1 MGSTTG
7 TADPPILRQAA
18 ALMRVARPG
27 NVTMAGIGVAVG
39 ALVVGGPLLQLD
51 VALTVVATMLVTAAG
66 NALNDLTD
74 LTIDATAHPDRPL
87 PAGQVSRSTVLASAI
102 VGFLGALVLASL
114 VSWPVAALV
123 AGAQAI
129 LLGYE
134 LALKRRGWV
143 GNLVVALLVALTFI
157 AGGLAVGHL
166 TTSVAFLAVA
176 ALSANVAREVW
187 KDAEDAAHDTGRAT
201 VARRWGQPTARRIGQ
216 AALLVALLISPLP
229 LVVGFGGWPF
239 LAVVLVADAIFAL
252 AIVTPGPAKAQRLS
266 KAGMVVA
273 LIAFVVGALA

>member
-1 MGSTTG
+1 MASTTG
-7 TADPPILRQAA
+7 TADPPFFGQAA
-18 ALMRVARPG
+18 ALARLARPG
-27 NVTMAGIGVAVG
+27 NVAMAGIGVGVG
-39 ALVVGGPLLQLD
+39 ALVVGGRLLQLD
-51 VALTVVATMLVTAAG
+51 VALTALATMLVTAAG

-74 LTIDATAHPDRPL
+74 RTIDATAHPDRPL
-87 PAGQVSRSTVLASAI
+87 PAGQITRSVVLGSVIA
-102 VGFLGALVLASL
+102 GFLGALILASL
-114 VSWPVAALV
+114 VSWPVAGLV

-129 LLGYE
+129 LLAYE
-134 LALKRRGWV
+134 LALKRRGWL
-143 GNLVVALLVALTFI
+143 GNVVVALLVALTFV

-166 TTSVAFLAVA
+166 TTSVAFLATA

-201 VARRWGQPTARRIGQ
+201 VARRWGQTTARRIGQ
-216 AALLVALLISPLP
+216 AAMLVALLVSPLP

-252 AIVTPGPAKAQRLS
+252 AIFSPDPAKAQRLS
-266 KAGMVVA
+266 KAGMVAA